1 MRVKAL
7 FALPLM
13 AVAACSPSHADS
25 PQSQIQ
31 QSRIQAQ
38 TVAPAAGQQRHPVS
52 NLAVIPLSVGPHK
65 FAVEVAAS
73 RAEQARGLMFRT
85 QIGPDEGMIF
95 PFDPPRP
102 ASFWMRNTVI
112 PLDIIF
118 IGPDRRVLNIAAD
131 AIPYDETPLSSLG
144 QAAAVLELNGGRAA
158 QLGIKPGDLVQW
170 SVPGPAQ

>member
-1 MRVKAL
+1 MRVKAP
-7 FALPLM
+7 FALALL

-25 PQSQIQ
+25 PKSQF
-31 QSRIQAQ
+31 QAQ
-38 TVAPAAGQQRHPVS
+38 AVSPAAGEQRHPVS
-52 NLAVIPLSVGPHK
+52 NLAVIPLSVGRHK
-65 FAVEVAAS
+65 FVVEVAAS
-73 RAEQARGLMFRT
+73 RAEQARGLMFRS
-85 QIGPDEGMIF
+85 QMGRDEGMIF

-144 QAAAVLELNGGRAA
+144 PAAAVLELNGGRAA